1 MNNITTKQIELNS
14 NMETNRPYDCVF
26 SLGYRCS
33 SAGILKSLGL
43 KHESYPFDWMVSRL
57 PIIEDCIATGFV
69 HYLDP
74 ANYSCVTGVTNHYT
88 STNPESRIIICKE
101 EICFNKYYE
110 KSTASNIVKY
120 SGLEEVGIR
129 TNSVE
134 LCSKTF
140 GLYLPKPVSSIRDAY
155 GYRMMMNHHDIK
167 KNREHQ
173 DYFARCVERW
183 NTLPSKKTLSLYI
196 HPVIFH
202 EQFISIQT
210 ELLNEIRRVH
220 SSIYAKMRNDGIYI
234 IPVRTQY
241 TDPTNHCCK
250 YILEE
255 VPDDESVTGCRICIL
270 WANCDFVDAGEIF
283 MGVSYIET
291 YVIKEY
297 VMKIVENR
305 KLSSCV

>member
-1 MNNITTKQIELNS
+1 
-14 NMETNRPYDCVF
+14 METNRPYDCVF

-57 PIIEDCIATGFV
+57 PIIEDCIATEFL

-74 ANYSCVTGVTNHYT
+74 TNYSCVTGVTNHYT
-88 STNPESRIIICKE
+88 STNPQSHIIICKE
-101 EICFNKYYE
+101 RICFNKYYE
-110 KSTASNIVKY
+110 KSAV
-120 SGLEEVGIR
+120 
-129 TNSVE
+129 
-134 LCSKTF
+134 SKDIGF
-140 GLYLPKPVSSIRDAY
+140 YLPKPVSSIRDAY

-183 NTLPSKKTLSLYI
+183 KTLPYKKTLSLYI
-196 HPVIFH
+196 HPVVFH
-202 EQFISIQT
+202 EQFISIRN
-210 ELLNEIRRVH
+210 ELIGEIKRVH
-220 SSIYAKMRNDGIYI
+220 TSISAKMRNDGIYI

-241 TDPTNHCCK
+241 SDPTNHCCK

-255 VPDDESVTGCRICIL
+255 VPDDESVNGCRICIL
-270 WANCDFVDAGEIF
+270 WANRDFVDAGEIF

-297 VMKIVENR
+297 VMKTVENR
-305 KLSSCV
+305 KLSPCV